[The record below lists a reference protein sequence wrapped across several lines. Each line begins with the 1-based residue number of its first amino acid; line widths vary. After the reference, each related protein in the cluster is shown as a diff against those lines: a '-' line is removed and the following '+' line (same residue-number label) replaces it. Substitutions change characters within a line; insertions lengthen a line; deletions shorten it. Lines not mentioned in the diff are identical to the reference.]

1 MMVRRSLQS
10 TLGKEFAMHML
21 WKTSLVTVASI
32 AIGIA
37 VGAGCG
43 SDEKAGNGANK
54 RGPEAVESAKAKGAA
69 KGTPKAG
76 RKKTVDAPWLKTPL
90 NGIELS
96 RVQARKI
103 EKIVAER
110 TKSIEARA
118 QLRETLAKSAKTENN
133 EKLEQLTGALKDVEG
148 SSWMTKVRAVLKKAQ
163 ADKFD
168 ANNEG

>member
-1 MMVRRSLQS
+1 
-10 TLGKEFAMHML
+10 MHMM
-21 WKTSLVTVASI
+21 WKASLATVASI

-43 SDEKAGNGANK
+43 SDEKAGKGANK
-54 RGPEAVESAKAKGAA
+54 RGPEAVESAKA

-96 RVQARKI
+96 RAQARKI

-118 QLRETLAKSAKTENN
+118 QLREVLAKSTEIENK
-133 EKLEQLTGALKDVEG
+133 EKMEQLTGALKDVEE